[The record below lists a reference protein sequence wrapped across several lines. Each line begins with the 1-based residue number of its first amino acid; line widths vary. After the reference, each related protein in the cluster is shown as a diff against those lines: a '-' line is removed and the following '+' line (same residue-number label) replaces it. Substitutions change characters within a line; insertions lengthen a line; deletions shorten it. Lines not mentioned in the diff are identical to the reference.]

1 MELLSMLKRWQQ
13 TKDLSLAS
21 DICTYLSELY
31 KIESIVL
38 NEDNDDNNKRTT
50 KDWPQGSF

>member
-1 MELLSMLKRWQQ
+1 MELISMIKRWQQ

-38 NEDNDDNNKRTT
+38 KEDNDDKERTT
-50 KDWPQGSF
+50 KD